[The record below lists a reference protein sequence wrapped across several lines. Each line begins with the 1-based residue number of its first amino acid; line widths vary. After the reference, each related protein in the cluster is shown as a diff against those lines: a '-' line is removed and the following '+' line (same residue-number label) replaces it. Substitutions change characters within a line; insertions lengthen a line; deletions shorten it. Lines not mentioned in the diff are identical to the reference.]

1 MVLKNSQLFDMF
13 LKSRKTATESLEM
26 QILGSFPQFLVF
38 LGCEKNQK
46 WKIWIGQAK
55 MLHLTPYK
63 PM

>member
-1 MVLKNSQLFDMF
+1 MVLKNSQLIDMF

-26 QILGSFPQFLVF
+26 QILGSFPQFLALF
-38 LGCEKNQK
+38 GREKKQK

-55 MLHLTPYK
+55 TLHLRPHK